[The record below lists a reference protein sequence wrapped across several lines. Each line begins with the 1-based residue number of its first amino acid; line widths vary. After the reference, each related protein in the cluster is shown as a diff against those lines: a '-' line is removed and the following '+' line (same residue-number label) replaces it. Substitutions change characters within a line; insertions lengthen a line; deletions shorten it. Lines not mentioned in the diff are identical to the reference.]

1 MKKSQDRFIY
11 FGEDDFLDEDDWMGD
26 GAIAILENETD
37 ASNVCLACRRC
48 ENDKIRLISYNWKL

>member
-11 FGEDDFLDEDDWMGD
+11 FGGDDWMGD
-26 GAIAILENETD
+26 GAIVILENETD